1 MSNARNLANLLGTDT
16 KITTADI
23 ADGAFQANKN
33 LIING
38 AMEVAQRGTSKT
50 FTGNDNSNYHTVD
63 RWGQFL
69 DFDQGSGSLSVT
81 ISQSTDV
88 PAGQGFAYSLKGATT
103 PSSFAKSGSDNLA
116 LFTYKVETYDATR
129 LAWGTSGAKSVTLSY
144 WIKSDTTGTGTLQI
158 RLPDSSVVSGA
169 SDGNFYT
176 KFTVNAA
183 NTWEYK
189 THVIPANTQDAWR
202 NNVSNI
208 AMHIHWYF
216 GSNQSA
222 AATQDAWFRVNN
234 HGSPHSDN
242 TYDFMNNAGEAYIT
256 GVSLEMGD
264 VATPFEH
271 RSFGDVLKQCERYY
285 EKTYQYS
292 TVPGT
297 AVSYDGNMP
306 IRINGLNNTGNEQK
320 YLVIRLRTEK
330 RASPTTTY
338 YNEAGNTGRCTTYN
352 AGGTADNGINIGLS
366 ISGTSMQ
373 GFGPSNGTHSGIG
386 CYMTHD
392 AEL

>member
-1 MSNARNLANLLGTDT
+1 MALS
-16 KITTADI
+16 KILPASQEVQTI
-23 ADGAFQANKN
+23 GKN

-38 AMEVAQRGTSKT
+38 AMQVAQRGTTKT
-50 FTGNDNSNYHTVD
+50 LTGNDNSNYHTVD

-69 DFDQGSGSLSVT
+69 DFDEGSGSLSVT

-103 PSSFAKSGSDNLA
+103 PSSFAKSGDDNLA

-129 LAWGTSGAKSVTLSY
+129 LSWGASGAKPATLSY

-158 RLPDSSVVSGA
+158 RLPDSSIVSGA
-169 SDGNFYT
+169 SDGNFYS
-176 KFTVNAA
+176 KFTVNTA

-202 NNVSNI
+202 NNVSNN
-208 AMHIHWYF
+208 AMYIHWYF

-242 TYDFMNNAGEAYIT
+242 TYDFLNNAGEAYIT
-256 GVSLEMGD
+256 GVQLEVGET
-264 VATPFEH
+264 ATPFEH
-271 RSFGDVLKQCERYY
+271 RSYGDELARCQRYFQDY
-285 EKTYQYS
+285 TS
-292 TVPGT
+292 
-297 AVSYDGNMP
+297 ANGNHFY
-306 IRINGLNNTGNEQK
+306 INGTNESSSEVGIARLLPVVMRIDPTVLNAVTTSGSLGGVGSRKNMLRYFTASGHSSGGFS
-320 YLVIRLRTEK
+320 IRF
-330 RASPTTTY
+330 
-338 YNEAGNTGRCTTYN
+338 
-352 AGGTADNGINIGLS
+352 
-366 ISGTSMQ
+366 Q
-373 GFGPSNGTHSGIG
+373 F
-386 CYMTHD
+386 D